1 MTSRFNHLRTIFEQ
15 PAEHPKSREEL
26 EKDRAQIR
34 EDMEFGRRSAR
45 QQAAAADPDAAY
57 EAHCKAQALKIAN
70 AGQARR
76 GLPLLKRLVDDE
88 PEDAD
93 ITDGDDQDHTP
104 KKGKKKA
111 KPAADDDEPDAD
123 NDEPRDEGD
132 EDNDTNNDKKRRG
145 AANCQPG
152 ESVSSYWARVDAS
165 AAAIVRAAQ
174 RRRGEIQ

>member
-1 MTSRFNHLRTIFEQ
+1 MIRTTRRKRER
-15 PAEHPKSREEL
+15 KS
-26 EKDRAQIR
+26 
-34 EDMEFGRRSAR
+34 
-45 QQAAAADPDAAY
+45 QA
-57 EAHCKAQALKIAN
+57 
-70 AGQARR
+70 
-76 GLPLLKRLVDDE
+76 
-88 PEDAD
+88 
-93 ITDGDDQDHTP
+93 
-104 KKGKKKA
+104 
-111 KPAADDDEPDAD
+111 AADDDEPDAD